1 MPTGFADIQL
11 ENFLSLP
18 EHQILWGVQICFLDE
33 AQWPGAQMFYSPIS
47 LGGLTC
53 QNWQGVMVLWPSGE
67 DDPEGYTFIALLG
80 Y

>member
-1 MPTGFADIQL
+1 
-11 ENFLSLP
+11 
-18 EHQILWGVQICFLDE
+18 
-33 AQWPGAQMFYSPIS
+33 MFHSPIS

-67 DDPEGYTFIALLG
+67 DDPKGYTFIALLG

>member
-1 MPTGFADIQL
+1 
-11 ENFLSLP
+11 
-18 EHQILWGVQICFLDE
+18 
-33 AQWPGAQMFYSPIS
+33 MFHSPIS

-67 DDPEGYTFIALLG
+67 DDPKGYTFIALLD